1 MCRNNLKIISY
12 CKFIGNYRMEEVVL
26 FNENH
31 ISEDDVK
38 NLIDNGMVE
47 HSNDVVVMTATQYAN
62 LCEKGK

>member
-1 MCRNNLKIISY
+1 
-12 CKFIGNYRMEEVVL
+12 MEEVVL